1 MIDDLKK
8 RLKETAERIANSQA
22 AQNITTQTPK
32 TRTTKNTTSINKSG
46 ATRNATIKEPKRELV
61 SWTDDDPLKNW
72 DHRAFLEGFYE
83 VDGTTNDWERER
95 RMSLVDEALKEIK
108 ERDRKANKYPGV
120 ILSGGQ
126 SPKSNSN
133 EVRAP
138 FRRELI
144 GQKGTSQ

>member
-61 SWTDDDPLKNW
+61 SWTDDDPLKK
-72 DHRAFLEGFYE
+72 LGPP
-83 VDGTTNDWERER
+83 
-95 RMSLVDEALKEIK
+95 SI
-108 ERDRKANKYPGV
+108 
-120 ILSGGQ
+120 S
-126 SPKSNSN
+126 
-133 EVRAP
+133 
-138 FRRELI
+138 
-144 GQKGTSQ
+144 